1 MGCRRTTSIVNVL
14 WRQTVARSGLPGDC
28 KSGPFPRPPAR
39 LHSSMDAFQPTER
52 TRLRRIPSRG
62 VYDRAQVYAIL
73 DEAYLCHVG
82 FAVDGQPFVIPTGF
96 ARFGDEIFI
105 HGSAASR
112 MMRELGDGIEVCV
125 TVTL

>member
-1 MGCRRTTSIVNVL
+1 MQRRIGVGVESDGE
-14 WRQTVARSGLPGDC
+14 AHGSGLSYLP
-28 KSGPFPRPPAR
+28 KSGSFLQPPKT
-39 LHSSMDAFQPTER
+39 LHSGMDAFQPTDR
-52 TRLRRIPSRG
+52 TRLGRLPKRG

-96 ARFGDEIFI
+96 ARLGSEIFI

-112 MMRELGDGIEVCV
+112 MVRELGDGID
-125 TVTL
+125 